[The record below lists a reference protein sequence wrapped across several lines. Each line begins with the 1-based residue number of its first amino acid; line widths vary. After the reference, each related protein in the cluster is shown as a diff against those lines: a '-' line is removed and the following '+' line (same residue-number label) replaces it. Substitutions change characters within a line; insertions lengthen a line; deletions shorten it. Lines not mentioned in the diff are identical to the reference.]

1 MLARSLLSAT
11 GNVALRCIAG
21 LVYDQKLCTTEVIH
35 DTEEEEKEEEQHCI
49 VVLFCFREMIALL

>member
-35 DTEEEEKEEEQHCI
+35 DTEEEQHCI